1 MHTTYKFRLYVQ
13 TPDNQEMRSA
23 FDVDAHVAR
32 DAGWEPYD
40 LCGDAMT
47 AAIADGVTSLGAQRI
62 DTEREKLAADISR
75 QLTAH
80 IMTAIKA
87 RDLRNGY
94 PQNSHSEPRGPNLS
108 NT

>member
-1 MHTTYKFRLYVQ
+1 MNTTYKFRLYVQ
-13 TPDNQEMRSA
+13 TPDHQEKCSA
-23 FDVDAHVAR
+23 FDVDAYVAR
-32 DAGWEPYD
+32 EAGWEPYD
-40 LCGDAMT
+40 LCSDAMT

-80 IMTAIKA
+80 IMNAIKA

-94 PQNSHSEPRGPNLS
+94 PQNGGHQPRA
-108 NT
+108 